1 MYTWPSHAL
10 VCILEC
16 IPKDWSSMEEGEQ
29 VKLFLL
35 DRFQQT
41 DEYERVTDQFL
52 LTLPNAEI
60 LRVERIQNKLIM
72 RRYFH
77 RSQLMRD
84 FGTEDLREELLFHG
98 TRGTKPELI
107 CNGDEGFDMRFSEE
121 GYWGRGNYF
130 AVNSSYSHHYA
141 FHQNG
146 VFKMFAAKVLTGN
159 SIFLEPDRTL
169 TKPPFLDS
177 VNDNTNNSDASIQ
190 RRYDS
195 VHGNTTGPITGGT
208 RVYITYD
215 NDHAYPAYLIT
226 YKLI

>member
-1 MYTWPSHAL
+1 
-10 VCILEC
+10 
-16 IPKDWSSMEEGEQ
+16 MEEGEQ
-29 VKLFLL
+29 VKPFLL

-41 DEYERVTDQFL
+41 EEYERVTDQFL
-52 LTLPNAEI
+52 LTLPNADI
-60 LRVERIQNKLIM
+60 LRVDRIQNKLIM

-77 RSQLMRD
+77 RSQVMRE

-98 TRGTKPELI
+98 AGDTQPEDI
-107 CNGDEGFDMRFSEE
+107 YNGDEGFDMRFSKY

-130 AVNSSYSHHYA
+130 AVNSSYSHCFASH
-141 FHQNG
+141 HNG
-146 VFKMFAAKVLTGN
+146 VYKMFAAKVLTGN
-159 SIFLEPDRTL
+159 SIFMERDNTL

-177 VNDNTNNSDASIQ
+177 ANDNARSNNSDAVIQ

-195 VHGNTTGPITGGT
+195 VHGITEGT

-226 YKLI
+226 YKLD